1 MKGQNPLGGSGTW
14 QRLVLL
20 TVAAVFMVKAA
31 AADQLIAYE
40 GFAYEKGQSLEG
52 GHGGIGWKGAWFG
65 PKGVTGLT
73 IAEDGMSFAGLS
85 VAGGKLL
92 QAGTDAR
99 LFRYLDT
106 DRPEVARLVEDGKS
120 GKTFGKD
127 GTTIWISFLISC
139 RSYPKLAYGGMH
151 LMDGVELGPAY
162 KKTQRIQLGRQNM
175 GTHWLLC
182 RTDQGGPAAGKWDGT
197 ITSDQSVRLLVYRF
211 DFKSGAEEG
220 WMWVDPRPGQTPDPE
235 KADLH
240 APAIADF
247 RFNAVNVGSGGG
259 VTFDFDELRIG
270 DSFMVVVP
278 PRDVGK

>member
-1 MKGQNPLGGSGTW
+1 MKGPNCITGSGTW
-14 QRLVLL
+14 KRAILSV
-20 TVAAVFMVKAA
+20 VATLSLSASAV
-31 AADQLIAYE
+31 ADQLIAYE
-40 GFAYEKGQSLEG
+40 GFAYEKRQSLEG
-52 GHGGIGWKGAWFG
+52 GNGGTGWQGAWFG

-73 IAEDGMSFAGLS
+73 IAEDGMSFVNLS

-99 LFRYLDT
+99 LFRHLDT
-106 DRPEVARLVEDGKS
+106 DRPEVAHLVEDGKS

-139 RSYPKLAYGGMH
+139 TSYPKLAYGGMH
-151 LMDGVELGPAY
+151 LMDGVELGTAY

-197 ITSDQSVRLLVYRF
+197 VTSDKTVRLLVYRF

-220 WMWVDPRPGQTPDPE
+220 WMWVDPQPGVEPDPA

-240 APAIADF
+240 APEIADF

-259 VTFDFDELRIG
+259 ATFDFDELRIG
-270 DSFMVVVP
+270 DSFMVVAP
-278 PRDVGK
+278 PRDAAK